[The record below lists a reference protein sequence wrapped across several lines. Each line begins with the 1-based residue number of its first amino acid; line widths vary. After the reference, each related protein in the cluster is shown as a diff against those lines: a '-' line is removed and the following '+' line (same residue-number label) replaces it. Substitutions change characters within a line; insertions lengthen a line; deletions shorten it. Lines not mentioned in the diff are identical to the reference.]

1 MLGQT
6 RFFVALR
13 DPKLRDPLSD
23 VVSVIIALNA
33 GARWLRS
40 LLNYRLRSAN
50 NVPLS
55 TLVPLSLSPPHTRA
69 PRRSSFLG
77 RRRDR
82 GPGFGRLP
90 LSFSFLLCLP
100 LSPFPPPH
108 CLALSAPC
116 SRRRDTHHGVVYLL
130 LASPLN
136 GISVLSDGPRAELRP
151 CASLARFL
159 LPSLLIPESS
169 LREYIARAASAD
181 ARSPLLPSHSLSL
194 SLPLCRSR
202 DRDYNA
208 LRSRYCYQCNGAA
221 HDFSGSKF

>member
-1 MLGQT
+1 MCLFQPSFPRPSHPRT
-6 RFFVALR
+6 PAHRV
-13 DPKLRDPLSD
+13 DPLSSD
-23 VVSVIIALNA
+23 EGAIEGPTSA
-33 GARWLRS
+33 GFLCRS
-40 LLNYRLRSAN
+40 
-50 NVPLS
+50 
-55 TLVPLSLSPPHTRA
+55 
-69 PRRSSFLG
+69 
-77 RRRDR
+77 
-82 GPGFGRLP
+82 
-90 LSFSFLLCLP
+90 LSFSVFLFLP
-100 LSPFPPPH
+100 FPPH

-194 SLPLCRSR
+194 SLFAARAIAITMRYEVDIVTNVMEPGTIFRARSFEVR
-202 DRDYNA
+202 EEKGQ
-208 LRSRYCYQCNGAA
+208 RS
-221 HDFSGSKF
+221 SG